1 MDPTSFVRQLAPP
14 SQPAVNPADDLLA
27 YEGFDY
33 TDRDKFR
40 ANKASGGIG
49 WQGTW
54 QNGLTRPLLEGD
66 KNVWVLNAKEGL
78 TRSGAASPGVGGCF
92 DYTGF
97 AKYHRRLATPIHLD
111 QDGTYYLSF
120 LFRRHA
126 PPADPL
132 NVAAVLLRTTADFQ
146 KDKADPHTRLNIG
159 IGGENQ
165 VFTHF
170 GGAGTRTPLPL
181 EYGETYLLVAKIAA
195 RVESSAQVFIRVYGP
210 REVVE
215 REEPNSWTCV
225 GPAFESNL
233 IFDWLEIHVNSRT
246 RQTIDELR
254 LGTTWPSVTSPWLAA
269 NAQDKP

>member
-1 MDPTSFVRQLAPP
+1 M
-14 SQPAVNPADDLLA
+14 
-27 YEGFDY
+27 
-33 TDRDKFR
+33 
-40 ANKASGGIG
+40 
-49 WQGTW
+49 
-54 QNGLTRPLLEGD
+54 
-66 KNVWVLNAKEGL
+66 
-78 TRSGAASPGVGGCF
+78 AA
-92 DYTGF
+92 
-97 AKYHRRLATPIHLD
+97 I
-111 QDGTYYLSF
+111 
-120 LFRRHA
+120 
-126 PPADPL
+126 
-132 NVAAVLLRTTADFQ
+132 LLRTTEDFQ

-195 RVESSAQVFIRVYGP
+195 RADSSAQVFLRVYGP
-210 REVVE
+210 RESIE

-233 IFDWLEIHVNSRT
+233 VFDWLEVHINSRT

-254 LGTTWPSVTSPWLAA
+254 LGTTWPSVTSPWIAA